1 MAAAAAIEVAQ
12 LYRNRWTI
20 EEFFQSVTLNFK
32 GEIQTL
38 AYPKAALFSCC
49 MALVTANI
57 LAVIRAALAGVHGVG
72 KIEAGLSDFY
82 VVDEIQHTYRGMM
95 IAIEPAHWSI
105 FQSFTLIEL
114 TNILQQLADMVHLKS
129 FLKSSRGPKKK
140 LSLAAKRNQPH
151 LSTAK
156 LLNQQSS
163 SP

>member
-1 MAAAAAIEVAQ
+1 
-12 LYRNRWTI
+12 
-20 EEFFQSVTLNFK
+20 
-32 GEIQTL
+32 
-38 AYPKAALFSCC
+38 

-95 IAIEPAHWSI
+95 IAIEPAHWSV

-129 FLKSSRGPKKK
+129 FLKSTRGPKKK
-140 LSLAAKRNQPH
+140 KLPLAAKRNHPH